1 MRNILMLLCLAL
13 AAVPAAAQGPQ
24 QGPQWRRAR
33 AVEIRVTSFDFE
45 PKTIR
50 LAAGQ
55 PVRLILLNAGEQD
68 HDFSSAAFF
77 AASDI
82 RPRDAKSAGGGRV
95 EVGAGETVSIALVP
109 RAGRYK
115 LRCSNLFHRI
125 MGMTGEIVVE

>member
-1 MRNILMLLCLAL
+1 MRRPLMLLCLL
-13 AAVPAAAQGPQ
+13 AAAAPAAAAAA
-24 QGPQWRRAR
+24 PQWRRAGS
-33 AVEIRVTSFDFE
+33 VEIRVSSFDFE
-45 PKTIR
+45 PKEIR
-50 LAAGQ
+50 LRAGQ
-55 PVRLILLNAGEQD
+55 PVRLLLVNMGDQD

>member
-13 AAVPAAAQGPQ
+13 AAVPAATQGPQ
-24 QGPQWRRAR
+24 QGPQWRRIR

-50 LAAGQ
+50 LTAGQ
-55 PVRLILLNAGEQD
+55 PVQLILLNGGEQD
-68 HDFSSAAFF
+68 HDFSSPAFF